1 MIGAVVSSCSTM
13 YIATTVCH
21 LAYYGNAIS
30 MSVSLLSIHALYD
43 VPLHRVVFSPRRTCE
58 AVLGA
63 DAMMGNAVAV
73 ATAQAAQPIR
83 INVLVTL
90 DWPNMQD

>member
-1 MIGAVVSSCSTM
+1 
-13 YIATTVCH
+13 
-21 LAYYGNAIS
+21 
-30 MSVSLLSIHALYD
+30 
-43 VPLHRVVFSPRRTCE
+43 
-58 AVLGA
+58 
-63 DAMMGNAVAV
+63 MMGNAVAV